1 MKRLIFAALLAAGSA
16 QAITPKPAPV
26 QAEPIAIVGATVHVG
41 TGAVLENAT
50 IAFSD
55 GKITA
60 VGTAIDT
67 AGHRLIDASGKHGY
81 PGFILPDSDLGLNEV
96 GAVRA
101 TVDDTET
108 GTLNPSVRSLVAYNT
123 DS

>member
-55 GKITA
+55 GKSLPSARLLIRP
-60 VGTAIDT
+60 AIDSST
-67 AGHRLIDASGKHGY
+67 PVAGMCTRASSC
-81 PGFILPDSDLGLNEV
+81 PTRTW
-96 GAVRA
+96 A
-101 TVDDTET
+101 
-108 GTLNPSVRSLVAYNT
+108 
-123 DS
+123 